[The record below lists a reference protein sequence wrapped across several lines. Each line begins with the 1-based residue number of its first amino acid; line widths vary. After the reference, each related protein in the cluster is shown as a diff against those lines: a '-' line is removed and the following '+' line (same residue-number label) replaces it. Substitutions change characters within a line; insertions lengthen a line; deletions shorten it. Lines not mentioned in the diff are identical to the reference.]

1 MARLKLMISSV
12 VLNHLSLK
20 EIKPT
25 LDSLKF
31 SDEILIIQDKQQP
44 LNFKKLP
51 AKIKLFHRSLSTDFS
66 AQRNFALKKAGGDWV
81 LFVDSDEIV
90 SSQLA
95 EEIKVVV
102 QKDFSGYLISR
113 QDIFYS
119 QPLKH
124 GETGQTKLLRLARKE
139 AGIFTRSVHENWQI
153 RGRVGELNA
162 SLSHHKKDLTTGFLE
177 RMRLYGPIDGRSLD
191 AENKPFSLFRL
202 LFNPLGKF
210 FLNYIVR
217 RGFLD
222 GLLGIFHAYLMSVQS
237 FTVRVFQKEARLA

>member
-1 MARLKLMISSV
+1 MISSV

-31 SDEILIIQDKQQP
+31 SDEILIIQDKQHP
-44 LNFKKLP
+44 LNSKNLP
-51 AKIKLFHRSLSTDFS
+51 AKVKLFNRSLSTDFS
-66 AQRNFALKKAGGDWV
+66 AQRNFALKKAKGDWI
-81 LFVDSDEIV
+81 FFIDSDEIV
-90 SSQLA
+90 SPQLVK
-95 EEIKVVV
+95 EIKSAIK
-102 QKDFSGYLISR
+102 KDVSGYLIPR

-139 AGIFTRSVHENWQI
+139 TGIFTRSVHENWQI
-153 RGRVGELNA
+153 QGRVGELAA
-162 SLSHHKKDLTTGFLE
+162 SLLHLKKDLTTGFVE

-202 LFNPLGKF
+202 LFNPPGKF

-222 GLLGIFHAYLMSVQS
+222 GFLGLFHAYLMSVQS
-237 FTVRVFQKEARLA
+237 FTIRVFQKESHLSQSLT